1 MSTTMSSD
9 IDTEVMYLRNT
20 RPGEVVFEGGQG
32 DGHYSYRWAGAG
44 DPSGNDIQGVA
55 RKLRHDPNMRRTI
68 TNGILVEASEAE
80 AEEAF
85 QRQASAYRN
94 RVEVTGAGVV
104 ASHLHQEPEVARY
117 DVDDKGRVKGMAEPY
132 PGPAGMA
139 EPGRVAPQP
148 INVDTDVQPGGGVVH
163 VAEDGSIENAS
174 APIKIN
180 VTEGPPL
187 GTTNES

>member
-1 MSTTMSSD
+1 
-9 IDTEVMYLRNT
+9 
-20 RPGEVVFEGGQG
+20 
-32 DGHYSYRWAGAG
+32 
-44 DPSGNDIQGVA
+44 
-55 RKLRHDPNMRRTI
+55 
-68 TNGILVEASEAE
+68 
-80 AEEAF
+80 
-85 QRQASAYRN
+85 
-94 RVEVTGAGVV
+94 
-104 ASHLHQEPEVARY
+104 
-117 DVDDKGRVKGMAEPY
+117 
-132 PGPAGMA
+132 MA